1 MTAGGGWSNA
11 ARTCLQ
17 AQRGVGSHRPM
28 DAPATLGS
36 QTPEEHEERQA
47 ALDRGEPFL
56 LFRDGD
62 GRQRIVPL
70 SEDADA
76 VTIGR
81 RFEADISLPWD
92 PEASRL
98 HAELSLRA
106 GEWTIVDDGWSQNGT
121 WVNGLRLAGRRRLA
135 DGDLVKIGRTILGFH
150 APGATGPGPT
160 MVQGE
165 LSATPRFSE
174 QQQRILRALCR
185 PLFADGD
192 GFNPSS
198 DLEVAEATGIDV
210 DVVTQELDLLA
221 RLFGLE
227 DMPRP
232 ERRAEVALLAVRS
245 GLVGADEGGTQG

>member
-1 MTAGGGWSNA
+1 MESP
-11 ARTCLQ
+11 
-17 AQRGVGSHRPM
+17 V
-28 DAPATLGS
+28 TLGS
-36 QTPEEHEERQA
+36 QTPEELEERRA
-47 ALDRGEPFL
+47 ALEKGLPFL
-56 LFRDGD
+56 LYRDGD
-62 GRQRIVPL
+62 GQQRLFTLDEEAEAITV
-70 SEDADA
+70 
-76 VTIGR
+76 GR
-81 RFEADISLPWD
+81 RYEADISLPWD

-106 GEWTIVDDGWSQNGT
+106 GEWTICDDGWSQNGT

-150 APGATGPGPT
+150 QPGAMGPGPT

-174 QQQRILRALCR
+174 QQQRILRALCK

-198 DLEVAEATGIDV
+198 DLEVADATRIAPE
-210 DVVTQELDLLA
+210 VVAQELDLLA

-245 GLVGADEGGTQG
+245 GLVGADDGTQA

>member
-1 MTAGGGWSNA
+1 MTLCGGCA
-11 ARTCLQ
+11 HVAPTCLK
-17 AQRGVGSHRPM
+17 RRLGVGSGRPM
-28 DAPATLGS
+28 ESNATLGS
-36 QTPEEHEERQA
+36 QTPEELEERQA
-47 ALDRGEPFL
+47 ALDRGDPFL

-62 GRQRIVPL
+62 GRQRIVSL
-70 SEDADA
+70 GESEAGTSA
-76 VTIGR
+76 R
-81 RFEADISLPWD
+81 RYEADISLPWD

-121 WVNGLRLAGRRRLA
+121 WVNGLRLAGRGGLA
-135 DGDLVKIGRTILGFH
+135 GGDLGKIGRTILGFH
-150 APGATGPGPT
+150 APGVTGPGPT

-198 DLEVAEATGIDV
+198 DLEVADETGIDV
-210 DVVTQELDLLA
+210 DIVTQELDLLA

>member
-1 MTAGGGWSNA
+1 MESP
-11 ARTCLQ
+11 
-17 AQRGVGSHRPM
+17 V
-28 DAPATLGS
+28 TLGS
-36 QTPEEHEERQA
+36 QTPEEQEERQS
-47 ALDRGEPFL
+47 ALDRGDPFL

-62 GRQRIVPL
+62 GRQRIVALTEPA
-70 SEDADA
+70 EAI
-76 VTIGR
+76 TIGR

-98 HAELSLRA
+98 HAELSYRA
-106 GEWTIVDDGWSQNGT
+106 GEWTICDDGWSQNGT

-135 DGDLVKIGRTILGFH
+135 DGDLVKIGRTILGFQQ
-150 APGATGPGPT
+150 PGANGPGPT

-165 LSATPRFSE
+165 LSGTPRFSD
-174 QQQRILRALCR
+174 QQQRILRSLCK

-198 DLEVAEATGIDV
+198 DLEVADATGIEV
-210 DVVTQELDLLA
+210 DVVSQELDLLA

>member
-1 MTAGGGWSNA
+1 MESPT
-11 ARTCLQ
+11 
-17 AQRGVGSHRPM
+17 
-28 DAPATLGS
+28 TLGS
-36 QTPEEHEERQA
+36 QTPEEIEERKA
-47 ALDRGEPFL
+47 ALDRGDPFL

-62 GRQRIVPL
+62 GRQRIVTLKSP
-70 SEDADA
+70 SDAIT
-76 VTIGR
+76 VGR

-98 HAELSLRA
+98 HAELSFRA
-106 GEWTIVDDGWSQNGT
+106 GEWTICDDGWSQNGT

-135 DGDLVKIGRTILGFH
+135 DGDLVKIGRTIIGFH
-150 APGATGPGPT
+150 QPGADGPGPT

-174 QQQRILRALCR
+174 QQQRILRALCK

-198 DLEVAEATGIDV
+198 DLEVSDATGIPV
-210 DVVTQELDLLA
+210 EVVTQELDLLA

-227 DMPRP
+227 DMPRL

-245 GLVGADEGGTQG
+245 GLVGADDGSGTQG

>member
-1 MTAGGGWSNA
+1 
-11 ARTCLQ
+11 
-17 AQRGVGSHRPM
+17 
-28 DAPATLGS
+28 
-36 QTPEEHEERQA
+36 
-47 ALDRGEPFL
+47 
-56 LFRDGD
+56 
-62 GRQRIVPL
+62 
-70 SEDADA
+70 
-76 VTIGR
+76 
-81 RFEADISLPWD
+81 
-92 PEASRL
+92 
-98 HAELSLRA
+98 
-106 GEWTIVDDGWSQNGT
+106 
-121 WVNGLRLAGRRRLA
+121 
-135 DGDLVKIGRTILGFH
+135 
-150 APGATGPGPT
+150 

-198 DLEVAEATGIDV
+198 DLEVADETGIDV

-245 GLVGADEGGTQG
+245 GLVGADEGGDAGLSKLAPVCGRLWRRRPTTGSRAACATTSRSATWARATSSSRSPGRA

>member
-1 MTAGGGWSNA
+1 MES
-11 ARTCLQ
+11 
-17 AQRGVGSHRPM
+17 
-28 DAPATLGS
+28 PATLGS
-36 QTPEEHEERQA
+36 QSPEEVEERQS
-47 ALDRGEPFL
+47 ALDRGDPFL

-62 GRQRIVPL
+62 GRQRIVSL
-70 SEDADA
+70 SEPAEA
-76 VTIGR
+76 ITIGR

-98 HAELSLRA
+98 HAELSYRA
-106 GEWTIVDDGWSQNGT
+106 GEWTICDDGWSQNGT

-135 DGDLVKIGRTILGFH
+135 DGDLVKIGRTILGFQQ
-150 APGATGPGPT
+150 PGSTGPGPT

-165 LSATPRFSE
+165 LSGTPRFSE
-174 QQQRILRALCR
+174 QQQRILRSLCK

-192 GFNPSS
+192 GFNPCS
-198 DLEVAEATGIDV
+198 DLEVSDATGIAV
-210 DVVTQELDLLA
+210 DVVSQELDLLA

-245 GLVGADEGGTQG
+245 GLVGADEGGTQA

>member
-1 MTAGGGWSNA
+1 MESHA
-11 ARTCLQ
+11 A
-17 AQRGVGSHRPM
+17 
-28 DAPATLGS
+28 LGS
-36 QTPEEHEERQA
+36 QTPEEQDARQA
-47 ALDRGEPFL
+47 ALDRGDPFL

-62 GRQRIVPL
+62 GRQHIVAL
-70 SEDADA
+70 SEEAGV

-81 RFEADISLPWD
+81 RYEADVSLPWD

-106 GEWTIVDDGWSQNGT
+106 GEWTIADDGWSQNGT

-198 DLEVAEATGIDV
+198 DLEVADETAIDV

>member
-1 MTAGGGWSNA
+1 MESYVTP
-11 ARTCLQ
+11 T
-17 AQRGVGSHRPM
+17 
-28 DAPATLGS
+28 S

-47 ALDRGEPFL
+47 ALERGEPFL
-56 LFRDGD
+56 LFRDGES
-62 GRQRIVPL
+62 RQQIVTL
-70 SEDADA
+70 GADA

-81 RFEADISLPWD
+81 RNEADISLPWD

-98 HAELSLRA
+98 HAELARRA
-106 GEWTIVDDGWSQNGT
+106 GEWTIADDGWSQNGT

-135 DGDLVKIGRTILGFH
+135 DGDLIKIGRTILSFH
-150 APGATGPGPT
+150 APGVEGPGPT

-185 PLFADGD
+185 PLFGDGD
-192 GFNPSS
+192 GFNPAS
-198 DLEVAEATGIDV
+198 DLEVADDTGIDV
-210 DVVTQELDLLA
+210 EVVTQELDLLA

-245 GLVGADEGGTQG
+245 GLVEADDGSGG